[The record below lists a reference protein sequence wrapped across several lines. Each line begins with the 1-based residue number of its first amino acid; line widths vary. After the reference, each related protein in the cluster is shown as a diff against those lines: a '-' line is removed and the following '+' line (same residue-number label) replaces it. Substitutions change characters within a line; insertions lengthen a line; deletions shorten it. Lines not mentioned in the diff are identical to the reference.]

1 MGEKRYG
8 SFEDEC
14 EVVEMWKFARN
25 DGVRWRWRVLSEF
38 ERVGWWSDDPELP
51 LPLPECWLPTI
62 VSEDADADGDL
73 CHGG

>member
-1 MGEKRYG
+1 MGLDWLGGNGGIAGRGLY
-8 SFEDEC
+8 
-14 EVVEMWKFARN
+14 